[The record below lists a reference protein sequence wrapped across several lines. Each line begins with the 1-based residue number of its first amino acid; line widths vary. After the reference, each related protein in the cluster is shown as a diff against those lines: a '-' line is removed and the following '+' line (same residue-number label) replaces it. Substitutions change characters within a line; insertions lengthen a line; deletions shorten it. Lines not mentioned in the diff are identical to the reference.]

1 MIGGETLLG
10 QVATLI
16 ESLHLTYDEVVNRI
30 PYKTLLIM
38 QKDKAQSV
46 STDDIVQR
54 VSGRDFAARRIAG
67 GRAKGNIE

>member
-16 ESLHLTYDEVVNRI
+16 ETLHLSYEDVFERI

-38 QKDKAQSV
+38 QKDRAQCV
-46 STDDIVQR
+46 NTDEIVVR
-54 VSGRDFAARRIAG
+54 MTGRDFAARRMGG
-67 GRAKGNIE
+67 GRAKEVK